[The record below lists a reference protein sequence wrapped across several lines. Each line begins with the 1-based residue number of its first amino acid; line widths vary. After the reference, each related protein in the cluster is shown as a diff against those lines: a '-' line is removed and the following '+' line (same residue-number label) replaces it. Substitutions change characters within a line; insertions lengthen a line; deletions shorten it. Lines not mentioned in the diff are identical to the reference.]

1 MKRDNANAVA
11 RVCMERWPRLLSPT
25 MAAAYLHL
33 TNLYELEHC
42 GLADLA
48 FEFYGRMVIDREDLD
63 RAIDMKKPA
72 RRVSTDTGK

>member
-1 MKRDNANAVA
+1 MKRDNSYTVS

-25 MAAAYLHL
+25 MAAAYLHMS
-33 TNLYELEHC
+33 NVYELENA

-63 RAIDMKKPA
+63 SAVDAKKPA
-72 RRVSTDTGK
+72 RRTEAGK